1 MHHIETKKNNDLAL
15 TGMQPRMLGVGYV
28 FGTVKRQNSIICY
41 FDFRVIVIICGNVE
55 SEIYYF

>member
-1 MHHIETKKNNDLAL
+1 
-15 TGMQPRMLGVGYV
+15 MQPRVLGVGYV